1 MKRNIEKA
9 YSDYLKLREKNPCV
23 DIYLSDIYSLSK
35 MTNDSLGEIVS
46 LDFTWDLMV
55 KSWGIGVMLGYRLAK
70 REQRKRNGASKNGK
84 AD

>member
-9 YSDYLKLREKNPCV
+9 YTDYLKLKEKSPCV
-23 DIYLSDIYSLSK
+23 DLYASDIYSIAQIS
-35 MTNDSLGEIVS
+35 EITTGS
-46 LDFTWDLMV
+46 LDMAWDLMV
-55 KSWGIGVMLGYRLAK
+55 KCWGIGVMLGYRLAK